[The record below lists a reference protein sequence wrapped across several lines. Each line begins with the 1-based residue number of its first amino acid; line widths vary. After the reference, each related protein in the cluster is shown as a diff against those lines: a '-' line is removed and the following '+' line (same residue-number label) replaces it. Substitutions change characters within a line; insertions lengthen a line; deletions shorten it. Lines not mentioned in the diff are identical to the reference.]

1 MNKYPDFWSVI
12 AGKGPIGFF
21 LGYIA
26 ICYVCAFASMLI
38 ELANRDVTSA
48 NTPIKV
54 SWKFFTVANLARIIA
69 NVLLIPIFI
78 RLVYQY
84 LDPTWM
90 ILLSIGIG
98 AGVDRLAM
106 LFKKIGVLSTDKL
119 AAKVADKLAPDQ
131 PTVIPPVTKP

>member
-38 ELANRDVTSA
+38 EMANRDVTSA

-54 SWKFFTVANLARIIA
+54 SWKFFTVANLLRIIT
-69 NVLLIPIFI
+69 NILLIPIAI
-78 RLVYQY
+78 RAIYEYIPPVGMLFV
-84 LDPTWM
+84 
-90 ILLSIGIG
+90 SIGVG
-98 AGVDRLAM
+98 AGADRLAM
-106 LFKKIGVLSTDKL
+106 LFKKLGVLTTDKL
-119 AAKVADKLAPDQ
+119 AAKVADKLAPEQ

>member
-1 MNKYPDFWSVI
+1 MNKYPDFWSVV

-38 ELANRDVTSA
+38 ELANRDVSSP
-48 NTPIKV
+48 NTPVKI
-54 SWKFFTVANLARIIA
+54 SWRFFTFANLARIIA
-69 NVLLIPIFI
+69 NILLIPIFI

-119 AAKVADKLAPDQ
+119 ASKVAEKLGSDAP
-131 PTVIPPVTKP
+131 KP